1 MLSQLDLFCFE
12 VISLAD
18 SLSGSKHMCLT
29 FVSRSAWLH
38 LFRFGQLKKSST
50 PPPEAEPSF
59 AEVLTL
65 DDEDDDMVCMRSPSV
80 SPLPRR

>member
-1 MLSQLDLFCFE
+1 MHVSLAAMTFQLDCMLP
-12 VISLAD
+12 
-18 SLSGSKHMCLT
+18 
-29 FVSRSAWLH
+29 
-38 LFRFGQLKKSST
+38 RFGQLKKSST